1 MFEIFIAAILI
12 FTSFIIYKTD
22 SINIV
27 LTTYKKVGQLN
38 DVNKLLNKDTNTIGI
53 YIKSSL
59 MISKMLYMSFIQ
71 YMTNNIKKI
80 NKNTYELTYVL
91 NGKQFKILIKD
102 YKGPKMI
109 SYVTDDKDN
118 DISDRFLELFGP
130 SNDFHNTVFT
140 PRSFGSTFLT
150 IGLMNEEISRF
161 EENEQI
167 L

>member
-1 MFEIFIAAILI
+1 MFEIFAAAILI
-12 FTSFIIYKTD
+12 FTSYIIYKTD

-91 NGKQFKILIKD
+91 NGKQFKI
-102 YKGPKMI
+102 
-109 SYVTDDKDN
+109 SYS
-118 DISDRFLELFGP
+118 IGRF
-130 SNDFHNTVFT
+130 
-140 PRSFGSTFLT
+140 
-150 IGLMNEEISRF
+150 
-161 EENEQI
+161 
-167 L
+167 

>member
-1 MFEIFIAAILI
+1 MFEIFAAAILI
-12 FTSFIIYKTD
+12 FTSYIIYKTD

-130 SNDFHNTVFT
+130 
-140 PRSFGSTFLT
+140 
-150 IGLMNEEISRF
+150 
-161 EENEQI
+161 
-167 L
+167 

>member
-1 MFEIFIAAILI
+1 MFEIFVAVIFI

-91 NGKQFKILIKD
+91 NGKQFKILINE

-109 SYVTDDKDN
+109 SYVIDDKGI

-130 SNDFHNTVFT
+130 SNDFHNSVFT

-150 IGLMNEEISRF
+150 IGLMNEEITRF